1 MDTVIELEI
10 LPGTDP
16 GSYTVHVLRSVGGG
30 EPMSSFT
37 LDLDELVDRRPQLEQ
52 SILASAV
59 MARRVVP
66 TTEAAIQDVGR
77 RLFDA
82 VFQGDVH
89 TAYRTS
95 VAVASE
101 RGKGIQLVLRLTA
114 PGLVALPWE
123 TLFDPETGTYLCRK
137 EPLVRRVPA
146 RHAPAALAIE
156 PPLRILGMVSSPRGL
171 PALDVEAEKALLEDA
186 LRPQIDAG
194 RVKISWVEPVTWSA
208 VHDRLLSREW
218 HVIHFIGHGTYDPE
232 TDEGLLAFVGND
244 GRTHNVPASSLADLI
259 DEAEPS
265 PRLVLL
271 NTCSSGTG
279 GRDDLFSGT
288 AGALA
293 HSGIHAVAAMQF
305 EISDRAAI
313 EFSRGFYAALAHG
326 RRIDDAV
333 RSGRIE
339 ILGLGQ
345 GTLEWV
351 TPVLYL
357 RGDDTRLFD
366 VAPVTET
373 GVVTTTD
380 APSGPL
386 PVPVPTPTTPPAEG
400 EQAQPQPPAHAADS
414 GDVPSTIIPIIRL
427 DSAPTP
433 TTAGR
438 DASTALTDVDDVI
451 PAAPTVTP
459 WWAAEETARQA
470 TTKPIPLPPVAAPDE
485 YLPLRGPES
494 PDSSSDGPGGARRSS
509 FPVRRFVLLAIL
521 AIITIGVVVV
531 VVWMG
536 SVKPEVPVFADGA
549 TWVQARD
556 DLRELG
562 LDPAQKPESSETLD
576 PGIVIRTIPVGGR
589 EVEPGQSVDVYV
601 STGPAKRNIP
611 PLVDMPWPEAEA
623 NLLGLRLT
631 PTKQEESNDLIAFGN
646 VIRTEPAA
654 GQEVERDAQVTVYVS
669 TGPEIGAGDGNP
681 EDGGNEGGEVPAEE
695 IPPELV
701 ELPNYSTW
709 KIDEAENDAQSR
721 GFGTT
726 RQPGEACINITDLV
740 VDQSPP
746 PGPVETG
753 TTIVLIYCTSGG

>member
-1 MDTVIELEI
+1 MDTVMELEI
-10 LPGTDP
+10 GPGPEP
-16 GSYTVHVLRSVGGG
+16 GAYVVHVLRSVGGG
-30 EPMSSFT
+30 EPTATFA
-37 LDLDELVDRRPQLEQ
+37 LDLDELVDRRPKLEE

-95 VAVASE
+95 LAVASD
-101 RGKGIQLVLRLTA
+101 RGTGIQLLLRLSA

-123 TLFDPETGTYLCRK
+123 ALFDPETATYLCRK

-146 RHAPAALAIE
+146 RHTPAALAID

-171 PALDVEAEKALLEDA
+171 PPLDVEAEKALLEDA

-218 HVIHFIGHGTYDPE
+218 HVLHFIGHGTYDPVS
-232 TDEGLLAFVGND
+232 DEGLLAFVGQD

-259 DEAEPS
+259 DEADPS

-313 EFSRGFYAALAHG
+313 EFSRGFYTALAHG

-366 VAPVTET
+366 VAPIPET
-373 GVVTTTD
+373 GMVMKRADVSSRPVP
-380 APSGPL
+380 A
-386 PVPVPTPTTPPAEG
+386 PVPVLVPVRTE
-400 EQAQPQPPAHAADS
+400 PQPTADRSPSQPIFHAADS
-414 GDVPSTIIPIIRL
+414 GDIPSTMIPKQR
-427 DSAPTP
+427 
-433 TTAGR
+433 
-438 DASTALTDVDDVI
+438 
-451 PAAPTVTP
+451 
-459 WWAAEETARQA
+459 
-470 TTKPIPLPPVAAPDE
+470 
-485 YLPLRGPES
+485 
-494 PDSSSDGPGGARRSS
+494 
-509 FPVRRFVLLAIL
+509 
-521 AIITIGVVVV
+521 
-531 VVWMG
+531 
-536 SVKPEVPVFADGA
+536 AD
-549 TWVQARD
+549 
-556 DLRELG
+556 
-562 LDPAQKPESSETLD
+562 
-576 PGIVIRTIPVGGR
+576 
-589 EVEPGQSVDVYV
+589 
-601 STGPAKRNIP
+601 
-611 PLVDMPWPEAEA
+611 
-623 NLLGLRLT
+623 
-631 PTKQEESNDLIAFGN
+631 
-646 VIRTEPAA
+646 AA
-654 GQEVERDAQVTVYVS
+654 G
-669 TGPEIGAGDGNP
+669 
-681 EDGGNEGGEVPAEE
+681 
-695 IPPELV
+695 PPR
-701 ELPNYSTW
+701 P
-709 KIDEAENDAQSR
+709 
-721 GFGTT
+721 
-726 RQPGEACINITDLV
+726 P
-740 VDQSPP
+740 DQSPP
-746 PGPVETG
+746 NSSPAAGGRRARATPRLKPWLVAGLITAVAIAGALATMLTVRPGGGPADDRADGTPVATPPTPPVTSTPSTPPIVVTILGTELEKTTGMRCVAGDAFELEAAGAVLLNRADPDSSVGPEGWRGGDIGYESFYGFEPGQLAVGLYHLDAGTYSAFDETG
-753 TTIVLIYCTSGG
+753 RAAFECPEPGELWLVIDDLISSDNDGSFTVQIWQNPPAG